1 MVLNMLST
9 ASMFRIGKT
18 YGNLMVDVRQTN
30 GKLIERAIEMI
41 QTVTGVSHDK
51 AKSTLGLADH
61 SVKVAIV
68 MILKNVDAN
77 QAKARLENADGFV
90 RGAIQ

>member
-1 MVLNMLST
+1 
-9 ASMFRIGKT
+9 
-18 YGNLMVDVRQTN
+18 
-30 GKLIERAIEMI
+30 MI